1 MEVLSYHVIMTTS
14 LISFITQLFKITSI
28 MVCPLM
34 TVSAFGLFLVSDFN
48 LEPLP
53 AAIITSF
60 NYLNLISII

>member
-1 MEVLSYHVIMTTS
+1 
-14 LISFITQLFKITSI
+14 

-53 AAIITSF
+53 AAIMTSF
-60 NYLNLISII
+60 NYLNLISIIQTKMGNQVFSHYVSKCVFQFSKLDK

>member
-1 MEVLSYHVIMTTS
+1 M
-14 LISFITQLFKITSI
+14 

-60 NYLNLISII
+60 NYLNLISIIQTKMGNQVFPHYVSKCIFQFCKLNK